1 MALTDLPPQLIVPDY
16 WEAKKPA
23 IIRAGGDILRGERER
38 LRFAGVLPGI
48 GGVLGGGGV
57 EPPVFIN
64 ATHAI
69 TSGTPTPALPSGW
82 AAGDLLLLWQYSVQ
96 ASSPPTPTLKSGF
109 TNIRTQVPIGSH
121 AGARLSYKIAQSGE
135 TAPTLSDH
143 GSTNAAYLIAIR
155 GVDASPIDV
164 SNGNVQGTATTSV
177 SVSGVTTTQDNDL
190 IVIIATTLTGDT
202 GTTSIAGWANA
213 DLTGITERD
222 DRTQDYYQAAIVT
235 AVKQTAGATG
245 TTTATSA
252 ASGQHGNL
260 IVAIKGA

>member
-1 MALTDLPPQLIVPDY
+1 M
-16 WEAKKPA
+16 KPSPF
-23 IIRAGGDILRGERER
+23 GDIEVSESR
-38 LRFAGVLPGI
+38 LAQV
-48 GGVLGGGGV
+48 
-57 EPPVFIN
+57 
-64 ATHAI
+64 
-69 TSGTPTPALPSGW
+69 PSGW

-121 AGARLSYKIAQSGE
+121 AGARLSYKFAQSGE

-155 GVDASPIDV
+155 GADASPIDV

-190 IVIIATTLTGDT
+190 IVIIATTLTGNI

-213 DLTGITERD
+213 DLTDITERD
-222 DRTQDYYQAAIVT
+222 DRSQDYYQAAIMT